1 MKTERSYELAFGVRT
16 HKPPEDMSR
25 IELEDALYDIEAFA
39 SQRLSESITLRK
51 IIENNIINK

>member
-1 MKTERSYELAFGVRT
+1 MNTSRTHELAFGVRT

-25 IELEDALYDIEAFA
+25 IELEDALYDIAAFA

-51 IIENNIINK
+51 IIENRITK

>member
-1 MKTERSYELAFGVRT
+1 MNTGRTHELAFGVRT

-25 IELEDALYDIEAFA
+25 IELEDALYDIAAFA

-51 IIENNIINK
+51 IIENRIINK